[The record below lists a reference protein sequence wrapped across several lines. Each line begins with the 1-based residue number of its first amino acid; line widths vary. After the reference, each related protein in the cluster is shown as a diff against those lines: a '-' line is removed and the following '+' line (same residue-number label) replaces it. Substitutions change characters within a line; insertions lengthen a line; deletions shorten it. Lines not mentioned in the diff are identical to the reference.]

1 MKTFANITEYILSF
15 PKDTQALLEQMRMTI
30 QKAAPNAK
38 ESMKYGMPTFELMG
52 NLVHFA
58 AYKNHIGFY
67 PAPSGII
74 AFKKELAGYV
84 TSKGAIQFPIDKKLP
99 LTLVTKITKF
109 RVKESIEKAKTKKN
123 YRTCE
128 NGHSFL
134 KSSDCPVCPI
144 CEKEKKPSNGFLSLL
159 AAPARRA
166 IENKGIK
173 TIQQLSKYSEAELL
187 ALHGFG
193 KSSLPALK
201 KALGEKGL
209 SLKK

>member
-15 PKDTQALLEQMRMTI
+15 PKDTQVLLEQMRMTI

-74 AFKKELAGYV
+74 AFKTELAGYV

-109 RVKESIEKAKTKKN
+109 RVKESLEKAKTKKN
-123 YRTCE
+123 YRICE

-166 IENKGIK
+166 LENKGIK
-173 TIQQLSKYSEAELL
+173 TLQQLSKYSEAELL

-201 KALGEKGL
+201 KALKEKGL
-209 SLKK
+209 SFKK